1 MLLTILN
8 EYPVLCFICKTGYF
22 LAHFLKTGY
31 DIKTMSVRMRHTR
44 AHTKN
49 RRAHH
54 ALEMPRLSAC
64 QKCGTAQL
72 PHHMCGNCGNY
83 RGRQII
89 DMAGKTAMRAK
100 RRQEKLKS
108 LGEVK
113 KKDEAGK
120 EKSLSAEALSAKKKK

>member
-1 MLLTILN
+1 
-8 EYPVLCFICKTGYF
+8 
-22 LAHFLKTGY
+22 
-31 DIKTMSVRMRHTR
+31 MRHTR

-64 QKCGTAQL
+64 SKCGVARL

-83 RGRQII
+83 RGRQVI
-89 DMAGKTAMRAK
+89 DMAAKTAMRAK

-108 LGEVK
+108 FGEVK
-113 KKDEAGK
+113 HAEEGKK
-120 EKSLSAEALSAKKKK
+120 EKPLVAETLSSKKK

>member
-1 MLLTILN
+1 
-8 EYPVLCFICKTGYF
+8 
-22 LAHFLKTGY
+22 
-31 DIKTMSVRMRHTR
+31 
-44 AHTKN
+44 
-49 RRAHH
+49 
-54 ALEMPRLSAC
+54 
-64 QKCGTAQL
+64 
-72 PHHMCGNCGNY
+72 MCGNCGNY

-113 KKDEAGK
+113 KEDEAGK

>member
-1 MLLTILN
+1 
-8 EYPVLCFICKTGYF
+8 
-22 LAHFLKTGY
+22 
-31 DIKTMSVRMRHTR
+31 MSVRMRHTR
-44 AHTKN
+44 SHTRN

-64 QKCGTAQL
+64 PKCGTAQL
-72 PHHMCGNCGNY
+72 RHHMCGNCGNY

-89 DMAGKTAMRAK
+89 DMAAKTAGRAK

-113 KKDEAGK
+113 KEEDGTKK
-120 EKSLSAEALSAKKKK
+120 EKEKTLSAEALSAKKK